1 MQILVI
7 AGKQRRSHPVGIS
20 HGGHGVAIL
29 SHRDNIRRTGSNAE
43 QHRQLLPDGDVHV
56 IAVAVGRDQGLA
68 LLLIPEQRAAAC
80 VYLPDGVGGQ
90 VIVAPGLPNV
100 TVYEYDGVP
109 EKGDRLIAAQ
119 LLQCLLVGAED
130 GGVIVTEPELL
141 SDILGVYQEEYIV
154 DVGVAEQGLSLF
166 GSEPLYGS
174 GVLFP
179 PGLQIGP
186 YCGTINR
193 NIWRHGR
200 TEVYMIVVIRKDTQ
214 EPAMRQ
220 LAVRL
225 MNQGV
230 RIGRTP
236 GQDADVLTLVGD
248 TWRLDPEGLLALP
261 YVLDVRR
268 ITPPYRLA
276 GRAAHPENTVVEV
289 GSARIGAEFCLI
301 AGPCAVESQVQ
312 MAGVA
317 RRVKAAGAQLLRGGV
332 FKPRTSPYSFQ
343 GLGQAG
349 IPLLVDAGQEAGLP
363 VVTEITDPRQLDDLA
378 DVDVLQVGARNMQ
391 NFPLLQALGQVRK
404 PVLLKRGMSATVTE
418 LLQAAEYILA
428 GGNSQVILC
437 ERGIRTFETD
447 SRATL
452 DIAAIPVL
460 KRLSH
465 LPVIVD
471 PSHAAGRAELVAPLA
486 LAAAAAG
493 ADGLMVEV
501 HDRPACALSDGAQA
515 LSCDQFDALARQVRQ
530 LLPHAY
536 R

>member
-1 MQILVI
+1 M
-7 AGKQRRSHPVGIS
+7 
-20 HGGHGVAIL
+20 
-29 SHRDNIRRTGSNAE
+29 
-43 QHRQLLPDGDVHV
+43 
-56 IAVAVGRDQGLA
+56 
-68 LLLIPEQRAAAC
+68 
-80 VYLPDGVGGQ
+80 
-90 VIVAPGLPNV
+90 
-100 TVYEYDGVP
+100 
-109 EKGDRLIAAQ
+109 
-119 LLQCLLVGAED
+119 ED
-130 GGVIVTEPELL
+130 
-141 SDILGVYQEEYIV
+141 
-154 DVGVAEQGLSLF
+154 
-166 GSEPLYGS
+166 
-174 GVLFP
+174 
-179 PGLQIGP
+179 
-186 YCGTINR
+186 
-193 NIWRHGR
+193 H
-200 TEVYMIVVIRKDTQ
+200 MIVIIQKDTQ
-214 EPAMRQ
+214 EPALRQ

-236 GQDADVLTLVGD
+236 GRDADVLTLVGD
-248 TWRLDPEGLLALP
+248 TWRLDPEGLAALP

-268 ITPPYRLA
+268 ITPPYRLV

-289 GSARIGAEFCLI
+289 GDARIGAEFCLI

-343 GLGQAG
+343 GLGQPGISMLTEAG
-349 IPLLVDAGQEAGLP
+349 HEAGLP
-363 VVTEITDPRQLDDLA
+363 TITEITDPRQLEDL
-378 DVDVLQVGARNMQ
+378 DQVDILQVGARNMQ
-391 NFPLLQALGQVRK
+391 NFALLQALGQVRK
-404 PVLLKRGMSATVTE
+404 PVLLKRGMSSTVTE

-428 GGNSQVILC
+428 GGNERVILC

-460 KRLSH
+460 KKMTH

-486 LAAAAAG
+486 LAAVAAG

-515 LSCDQFDALARQVRQ
+515 LSCDQFDRLAGQVRE
-530 LLPHAY
+530 LLPHAC

>member
-1 MQILVI
+1 
-7 AGKQRRSHPVGIS
+7 
-20 HGGHGVAIL
+20 
-29 SHRDNIRRTGSNAE
+29 
-43 QHRQLLPDGDVHV
+43 
-56 IAVAVGRDQGLA
+56 
-68 LLLIPEQRAAAC
+68 
-80 VYLPDGVGGQ
+80 
-90 VIVAPGLPNV
+90 
-100 TVYEYDGVP
+100 
-109 EKGDRLIAAQ
+109 
-119 LLQCLLVGAED
+119 
-130 GGVIVTEPELL
+130 
-141 SDILGVYQEEYIV
+141 
-154 DVGVAEQGLSLF
+154 
-166 GSEPLYGS
+166 
-174 GVLFP
+174 
-179 PGLQIGP
+179 
-186 YCGTINR
+186 
-193 NIWRHGR
+193 
-200 TEVYMIVVIRKDTQ
+200 MIVVIRKDTQ

-378 DVDVLQVGARNMQ
+378 DVDVLQVGTRNMQ

-404 PVLLKRGMSATVTE
+404 PVLLKRGMSATYE
-418 LLQAAEYILA
+418 EWLMSAEYVMA
-428 GGNSQVILC
+428 GGNENVILC
-437 ERGIRTFETD
+437 ERGIRTFEKYT
-447 SRATL
+447 RNTL
-452 DIAAIPVL
+452 D
-460 KRLSH
+460 LSAVPIIHEKTH

-471 PSHAAGRAELVAPLA
+471 PSHATGKANLVEPMMI
-486 LAAAAAG
+486 AAVAAG
-493 ADGLMVEV
+493 ADGLEVEV
-501 HDRPACALSDGAQA
+501 HYDPRHAWSDGAQC
-515 LSCDQFDALARQVRQ
+515 LTPDAFAQAMAKCRQVAWAIGREM
-530 LLPHAY
+530 
-536 R
+536 

>member
-1 MQILVI
+1 
-7 AGKQRRSHPVGIS
+7 
-20 HGGHGVAIL
+20 
-29 SHRDNIRRTGSNAE
+29 
-43 QHRQLLPDGDVHV
+43 
-56 IAVAVGRDQGLA
+56 
-68 LLLIPEQRAAAC
+68 
-80 VYLPDGVGGQ
+80 
-90 VIVAPGLPNV
+90 
-100 TVYEYDGVP
+100 
-109 EKGDRLIAAQ
+109 
-119 LLQCLLVGAED
+119 
-130 GGVIVTEPELL
+130 
-141 SDILGVYQEEYIV
+141 
-154 DVGVAEQGLSLF
+154 
-166 GSEPLYGS
+166 
-174 GVLFP
+174 
-179 PGLQIGP
+179 
-186 YCGTINR
+186 
-193 NIWRHGR
+193 
-200 TEVYMIVVIRKDTQ
+200 MIVIIQKDTQ
-214 EPAMRQ
+214 EPALRQ

-236 GQDADVLTLVGD
+236 GRDSDVLTLVGD
-248 TWRLDPEGLLALP
+248 TWRLDPEGLAALP

-276 GRAAHPENTVVEV
+276 GRAAHPDNTVVEV
-289 GSARIGAEFCLI
+289 GDARIGAEFCLI

-349 IPLLVDAGQEAGLP
+349 ISMLTEAGHEAGLP
-363 VVTEITDPRQLDDLA
+363 TITEITDPRQLEDL
-378 DVDVLQVGARNMQ
+378 DQVDILQVGARNMQ
-391 NFPLLQALGQVRK
+391 NFALLQALGQVRK
-404 PVLLKRGMSATVTE
+404 PVLLKRGMSSTVTE

-428 GGNSQVILC
+428 GGNERVILC

-460 KRLSH
+460 KKMTH

-486 LAAAAAG
+486 LAAVAAG
-493 ADGLMVEV
+493 ADGLLAEV
-501 HDRPACALSDGAQA
+501 HDRPACALSDGALA
-515 LSCDQFDALARQVRQ
+515 LSCDQFDRLAGQVRE
-530 LLPHAY
+530 LLPHAC

>member
-1 MQILVI
+1 MRFI
-7 AGKQRRSHPVGIS
+7 
-20 HGGHGVAIL
+20 
-29 SHRDNIRRTGSNAE
+29 GS
-43 QHRQLLPDGDVHV
+43 V
-56 IAVAVGRDQGLA
+56 
-68 LLLIPEQRAAAC
+68 
-80 VYLPDGVGGQ
+80 
-90 VIVAPGLPNV
+90 
-100 TVYEYDGVP
+100 
-109 EKGDRLIAAQ
+109 
-119 LLQCLLVGAED
+119 
-130 GGVIVTEPELL
+130 
-141 SDILGVYQEEYIV
+141 
-154 DVGVAEQGLSLF
+154 
-166 GSEPLYGS
+166 
-174 GVLFP
+174 VLFT

-186 YCGTINR
+186 HCGTING

-289 GSARIGAEFCLI
+289 GGARIGGEFCLI

-391 NFPLLQALGQVRK
+391 NFDLLKELGKTDK
-404 PVLLKRGMSATVTE
+404 PILLKRGLANTLQE
-418 LLQAAEYILA
+418 LLMSAEYIMSE
-428 GGNSQVILC
+428 GNSKVILC
-437 ERGIRTFETD
+437 ERGIRTFETAT
-447 SRATL
+447 RNTL
-452 DIAAIPVL
+452 DLSAVPVL
-460 KRLSH
+460 HNLSH
-465 LPVIVD
+465 LPVVVD
-471 PSHAAGRAELVAPLA
+471 PSHATGKADLVAPMA
-486 LAAAAAG
+486 YAATAAG
-493 ADGLMVEV
+493 ADGIMVEV
-501 HDRPACALSDGAQA
+501 HNDPAHALCDGAQ
-515 LSCDQFDALARQVRQ
+515 SITPPQFDEISRKVRQ
-530 LLPHAY
+530 IREVLV
-536 R
+536 

>member
-1 MQILVI
+1 
-7 AGKQRRSHPVGIS
+7 
-20 HGGHGVAIL
+20 
-29 SHRDNIRRTGSNAE
+29 
-43 QHRQLLPDGDVHV
+43 
-56 IAVAVGRDQGLA
+56 
-68 LLLIPEQRAAAC
+68 
-80 VYLPDGVGGQ
+80 
-90 VIVAPGLPNV
+90 
-100 TVYEYDGVP
+100 
-109 EKGDRLIAAQ
+109 
-119 LLQCLLVGAED
+119 
-130 GGVIVTEPELL
+130 
-141 SDILGVYQEEYIV
+141 
-154 DVGVAEQGLSLF
+154 
-166 GSEPLYGS
+166 
-174 GVLFP
+174 
-179 PGLQIGP
+179 
-186 YCGTINR
+186 
-193 NIWRHGR
+193 
-200 TEVYMIVVIRKDTQ
+200 MIVIIQKDTQ
-214 EPAMRQ
+214 EPALRQ

-236 GQDADVLTLVGD
+236 GRDADVLTLVGD
-248 TWRLDPEGLLALP
+248 TWRLDPEGLAALP

-289 GSARIGAEFCLI
+289 GDARIGAEFCLI

-343 GLGQAG
+343 GLGQPGISMLTEAG
-349 IPLLVDAGQEAGLP
+349 REAGLP
-363 VVTEITDPRQLDDLA
+363 VVTEITDPRQLEDL
-378 DVDVLQVGARNMQ
+378 DQVDILQVGARNMQ
-391 NFPLLQALGQVRK
+391 NFALLQALGQVRK

-428 GGNSQVILC
+428 GGNERVILC

-460 KRLSH
+460 KKLTH

-486 LAAAAAG
+486 LAAVAAG
-493 ADGLMVEV
+493 ADGLIIEV
-501 HDRPACALSDGAQA
+501 HNDPQHALSDGAQS
-515 LSCDQFDALARQVRQ
+515 LTPEQFDQVAKHVNAAAKAFGRKVG
-530 LLPHAY
+530 
-536 R
+536 

>member
-1 MQILVI
+1 
-7 AGKQRRSHPVGIS
+7 
-20 HGGHGVAIL
+20 
-29 SHRDNIRRTGSNAE
+29 
-43 QHRQLLPDGDVHV
+43 
-56 IAVAVGRDQGLA
+56 
-68 LLLIPEQRAAAC
+68 
-80 VYLPDGVGGQ
+80 
-90 VIVAPGLPNV
+90 
-100 TVYEYDGVP
+100 
-109 EKGDRLIAAQ
+109 
-119 LLQCLLVGAED
+119 
-130 GGVIVTEPELL
+130 
-141 SDILGVYQEEYIV
+141 
-154 DVGVAEQGLSLF
+154 
-166 GSEPLYGS
+166 
-174 GVLFP
+174 
-179 PGLQIGP
+179 
-186 YCGTINR
+186 
-193 NIWRHGR
+193 
-200 TEVYMIVVIRKDTQ
+200 MIVIIQKDTQ
-214 EPAMRQ
+214 EPALRQ

-236 GQDADVLTLVGD
+236 GRDADVLTLVGD
-248 TWRLDPEGLLALP
+248 TWRLDPEGLAALP

-268 ITPPYRLA
+268 ITPPYRLV

-289 GSARIGAEFCLI
+289 GDARIGAEFCLI

-349 IPLLVDAGQEAGLP
+349 ISMLTEAGHEAGLP
-363 VVTEITDPRQLDDLA
+363 VVSEITDPRQLEDL
-378 DVDVLQVGARNMQ
+378 DQVDILQVGARNMQ
-391 NFPLLQALGQVRK
+391 NFALLQALGQVRK

-428 GGNSQVILC
+428 GGNRRVILC

-460 KRLSH
+460 KKLTH

-486 LAAAAAG
+486 LAAVAAG

-501 HDRPACALSDGAQA
+501 HDRPACALSDGPQSLTHEQFAA
-515 LSCDQFDALARQVRQ
+515 LTEELRPYAKLAGRNF
-530 LLPHAY
+530 
-536 R
+536 

>member
-1 MQILVI
+1 M
-7 AGKQRRSHPVGIS
+7 
-20 HGGHGVAIL
+20 
-29 SHRDNIRRTGSNAE
+29 
-43 QHRQLLPDGDVHV
+43 
-56 IAVAVGRDQGLA
+56 
-68 LLLIPEQRAAAC
+68 
-80 VYLPDGVGGQ
+80 
-90 VIVAPGLPNV
+90 
-100 TVYEYDGVP
+100 
-109 EKGDRLIAAQ
+109 
-119 LLQCLLVGAED
+119 ED
-130 GGVIVTEPELL
+130 
-141 SDILGVYQEEYIV
+141 
-154 DVGVAEQGLSLF
+154 
-166 GSEPLYGS
+166 
-174 GVLFP
+174 
-179 PGLQIGP
+179 
-186 YCGTINR
+186 
-193 NIWRHGR
+193 H
-200 TEVYMIVVIRKDTQ
+200 MIVIIQKDTQ
-214 EPAMRQ
+214 EPALRQ

-236 GQDADVLTLVGD
+236 GRDSDVLTLVGD
-248 TWRLDPEGLLALP
+248 TWRLDPEGLAALP

-268 ITPPYRLA
+268 ITPPYRLV
-276 GRAAHPENTVVEV
+276 GRAAHPENTVVQV
-289 GSARIGAEFCLI
+289 GDARIGAEFCLI

-343 GLGQAG
+343 GLGQPGISMLTEAG
-349 IPLLVDAGQEAGLP
+349 REAGLP
-363 VVTEITDPRQLDDLA
+363 VVTEITDPRQMEDLDQ
-378 DVDVLQVGARNMQ
+378 VDILQVGARNMQ
-391 NFPLLQALGQVRK
+391 NFALLQTLGQVRK
-404 PVLLKRGMSATVTE
+404 PVLLKRGMSSTVTE

-428 GGNSQVILC
+428 GGNERVILC

-460 KRLSH
+460 KKLTH

-486 LAAAAAG
+486 LAAVAAG

-515 LSCDQFDALARQVRQ
+515 LSCDQFDRLAGQVRE
-530 LLPHAY
+530 LLPHAC

>member
-1 MQILVI
+1 MIIVL
-7 AGKQRRSHPVGIS
+7 KQD
-20 HGGHGVAIL
+20 A
-29 SHRDNIRRTGSNAE
+29 
-43 QHRQLLPDGDVHV
+43 
-56 IAVAVGRDQGLA
+56 
-68 LLLIPEQRAAAC
+68 PE
-80 VYLPDGVGGQ
+80 VQ
-90 VIVAPGLPNV
+90 VR
-100 TVYEYDGVP
+100 EFCH
-109 EKGDRLIAAQ
+109 E
-119 LLQCLLVGAED
+119 LQD
-130 GGVIVTEPELL
+130 M
-141 SDILGVYQEEYIV
+141 
-154 DVGVAEQGLSLF
+154 
-166 GSEPLYGS
+166 
-174 GVLFP
+174 
-179 PGLQIGP
+179 GLQINDSKGSESHIL
-186 YCGTINR
+186 GLI
-193 NIWRHGR
+193 
-200 TEVYMIVVIRKDTQ
+200 
-214 EPAMRQ
+214 
-220 LAVRL
+220 
-225 MNQGV
+225 
-230 RIGRTP
+230 
-236 GQDADVLTLVGD
+236 GD
-248 TWRLDPEGLLALP
+248 TKAVAESWVLANP
-261 YVLDVRR
+261 
-268 ITPPYRLA
+268 
-276 GRAAHPENTVVEV
+276 VVEACRRV
-289 GSARIGAEFCLI
+289 SEPYKKANRKFHPDDSIIDVDGVKIGGGNFAVI
-301 AGPCAVESQVQ
+301 AGPCSIESEDQITYCAQ
-312 MAGVA
+312 
-317 RRVKAAGAQLLRGGV
+317 RVKAAGASLLRGGA

>member
-1 MQILVI
+1 
-7 AGKQRRSHPVGIS
+7 
-20 HGGHGVAIL
+20 
-29 SHRDNIRRTGSNAE
+29 
-43 QHRQLLPDGDVHV
+43 
-56 IAVAVGRDQGLA
+56 
-68 LLLIPEQRAAAC
+68 
-80 VYLPDGVGGQ
+80 
-90 VIVAPGLPNV
+90 
-100 TVYEYDGVP
+100 
-109 EKGDRLIAAQ
+109 
-119 LLQCLLVGAED
+119 
-130 GGVIVTEPELL
+130 
-141 SDILGVYQEEYIV
+141 
-154 DVGVAEQGLSLF
+154 
-166 GSEPLYGS
+166 
-174 GVLFP
+174 
-179 PGLQIGP
+179 
-186 YCGTINR
+186 
-193 NIWRHGR
+193 
-200 TEVYMIVVIRKDTQ
+200 MIVVIRKDTQ

-248 TWRLDPEGLLALP
+248 TWQVDPEGLLALP

-349 IPLLVDAGQEAGLP
+349 IPLLVDAGQEA
-363 VVTEITDPRQLDDLA
+363 
-378 DVDVLQVGARNMQ
+378 
-391 NFPLLQALGQVRK
+391 ALGQVRK

>member
-1 MQILVI
+1 
-7 AGKQRRSHPVGIS
+7 
-20 HGGHGVAIL
+20 
-29 SHRDNIRRTGSNAE
+29 
-43 QHRQLLPDGDVHV
+43 
-56 IAVAVGRDQGLA
+56 
-68 LLLIPEQRAAAC
+68 
-80 VYLPDGVGGQ
+80 
-90 VIVAPGLPNV
+90 
-100 TVYEYDGVP
+100 
-109 EKGDRLIAAQ
+109 
-119 LLQCLLVGAED
+119 
-130 GGVIVTEPELL
+130 
-141 SDILGVYQEEYIV
+141 
-154 DVGVAEQGLSLF
+154 
-166 GSEPLYGS
+166 
-174 GVLFP
+174 
-179 PGLQIGP
+179 
-186 YCGTINR
+186 
-193 NIWRHGR
+193 
-200 TEVYMIVVIRKDTQ
+200 MIVIIQKDTQ
-214 EPAMRQ
+214 EPALRQ

-236 GQDADVLTLVGD
+236 GRDADVLTLVGD
-248 TWRLDPEGLLALP
+248 TWRLAPEGLAALP

-276 GRAAHPENTVVEV
+276 GRAAHPDNTVVEV

-301 AGPCAVESQVQ
+301 AGPCAVESQVH
-312 MAGVA
+312 MAGVT

-349 IPLLVDAGQEAGLP
+349 ISMLTEAGHEAGLP
-363 VVTEITDPRQLDDLA
+363 VVTEITDSHQLEDL
-378 DVDVLQVGARNMQ
+378 DQVDILQVGARKMQ
-391 NFPLLQALGQVRK
+391 NFALLQALGQGRK
-404 PVLLKRGMSATVTE
+404 PVLLKRGMSSTVTE

-428 GGNSQVILC
+428 GGNERVILC

-452 DIAAIPVL
+452 DIAAVTVL
-460 KRLSH
+460 KKMTH

-486 LAAAAAG
+486 LAAVAAG

-515 LSCDQFDALARQVRQ
+515 LSCDQFDRLAGQVRE
-530 LLPHAY
+530 LLPHAC